1 MSSNAEE
8 ISRTAAAW
16 RSNAATAV
24 AVAAGL
30 LLAAVLAP
38 RPLLYVPGALLL
50 AAALLAAEQSRAH
63 RAPRAPQPRRDIAAP
78 PWVLGVLSLLVAL
91 AAALTLVVVIGR

>member
-16 RSNAATAV
+16 RRTAASTA
-24 AVAAGL
+24 AVAAVL
-30 LLAAVLAP
+30 VAAAVLAP
-38 RPLLYVPGALLL
+38 RPLLYVPGALVL
-50 AAALLAAEQSRAH
+50 AAALLAAEQSLTRRAT
-63 RAPRAPQPRRDIAAP
+63 RAPQPRRDIAAP